1 MSNDQTPGATGPIA
15 AQLASFQH
23 WLCID
28 ADSITY
34 LAGWLGGIAWS
45 QYADEIC
52 DTARRELPSRL
63 QLRELHALFAGRLA
77 EHGVCTGLPIHDVL
91 ESDTRPG
98 DCATVA
104 AGLLRGLRL
113 MSAPPPSLPP
123 SPLRDRIGV
132 PLEFR
137 PKAKRPP
144 KGESD
149 RKAS

>member
-1 MSNDQTPGATGPIA
+1 MNHDQTPAATGPIA
-15 AQLASFQH
+15 AQLASFRH

-34 LAGWLGGIAWS
+34 LAEWLGGHAWS
-45 QYADEIC
+45 LYAEEIC
-52 DTARRELPSRL
+52 ETARSGLPSRL

-77 EHGVCTGLPIHDVL
+77 ERGVCTGLPIHDVL

-113 MSAPPPSLPP
+113 MSAPPSSLPP

-132 PLEFR
+132 PPEFR
-137 PKAKRPP
+137 PKATRPP